1 MKISLDDEEIVPEIY
16 SLHLSELASLIYF
29 LNDYTDKLKEA
40 KCAKEEIKE
49 VERIKEKLN
58 DMWKLHVRIEWNI
71 RRDFYVNYINTL
83 FEICN

>member
-1 MKISLDDEEIVPEIY
+1 MKISINEEEIAPEIY

-29 LNDYTDKLKEA
+29 LNDYIDKLKEA

-58 DMWKLHVRIEWNI
+58 DMWKLHVRIK
-71 RRDFYVNYINTL
+71 
-83 FEICN
+83 

>member
-29 LNDYTDKLKEA
+29 LNDYIDRLKEDECT
-40 KCAKEEIKE
+40 KDEIKE

-58 DMWKLHVRIEWNI
+58 DMWKLHIRIE
-71 RRDFYVNYINTL
+71 
-83 FEICN
+83 